1 MTRTEDS
8 REIALDILMEILER
22 EGLSHQVLRQA
33 LSKYQYLDKAERS
46 FITRLSEG
54 TVEYLPQID
63 HVLGTCSSVKVHK
76 MKPVIRTILRMSV
89 YQLLYMDRVPDA
101 AVCNEAVK
109 LAMRRKFAGLKGFVN
124 GVLRTAARR
133 KDEWVFED
141 GALACCLP
149 QWLYDR
155 CASEYGSETV
165 RRMAESFL
173 ESRRLSVRCNVS
185 RAPKE
190 EIIKSLR
197 SQGVTV
203 EESDLSP
210 AVLYLR
216 DYDYLERL
224 EAFEEGLIQVQ
235 DVSSVLAGHAA
246 AVESG
251 DRVIDVCGAPGGKS
265 LHVAD
270 LLKGTGHVEVR
281 DISDY
286 KVGLIEENIARAGFQ
301 NMEARV
307 WDALELDPA
316 AVESADIV
324 LADLPCSGLGIIGR
338 KPEIKY
344 RVTPEQ
350 IKSLAKLQREI
361 LSVVWQ
367 YVKPGGQLIY
377 STCTISPEEN
387 QNNVKWFLENFPFEP
402 TGLSGRLPE
411 TLDTGSFKEG
421 WVQLLPGRYPGDGF
435 FIAALRR
442 NDG

>member
-1 MTRTEDS
+1 M
-8 REIALDILMEILER
+8 
-22 EGLSHQVLRQA
+22 
-33 LSKYQYLDKAERS
+33 
-46 FITRLSEG
+46 
-54 TVEYLPQID
+54 
-63 HVLGTCSSVKVHK
+63 
-76 MKPVIRTILRMSV
+76 
-89 YQLLYMDRVPDA
+89 
-101 AVCNEAVK
+101 
-109 LAMRRKFAGLKGFVN
+109 
-124 GVLRTAARR
+124 
-133 KDEWVFED
+133 
-141 GALACCLP
+141 
-149 QWLYDR
+149 
-155 CASEYGSETV
+155 
-165 RRMAESFL
+165 
-173 ESRRLSVRCNVS
+173 
-185 RAPKE
+185 
-190 EIIKSLR
+190 
-197 SQGVTV
+197 
-203 EESDLSP
+203 
-210 AVLYLR
+210 
-216 DYDYLERL
+216 
-224 EAFEEGLIQVQ
+224 Q

-246 AVESG
+246 AVKSG

-402 TGLSGRLPE
+402 AGLSGRLPE

-421 WVQLLPGRYPGDGF
+421 WVQLLPGQYPGDGF